1 MPLLG
6 RERYWSPLTQAE
18 ASATPNPSPGDMP
31 FPCLAAAYGTSK
43 AALALLMG
51 NFNCELLPWGVKVS
65 IIQPACFKTGEAQGF
80 GVGPVG
86 KEESRVGVVFSGV
99 GLGLRNGPDF
109 GWGRVSGCE
118 LETWVWVWLPS
129 LTPFWPWHSFRRVSE
144 GRAPVG
150 KSAKQ
155 QLLATLPQEL
165 LQAYSEFIRST

>member
-6 RERYWSPLTQAE
+6 RERYWSPRPRLRHPPLPIHPQETCRFHAWLPMGPPKQPWHCSWAILAVNFCPGVSRS
-18 ASATPNPSPGDMP
+18 ASS
-31 FPCLAAAYGTSK
+31 S
-43 AALALLMG
+43 
-51 NFNCELLPWGVKVS
+51 LPASRQVRLRDL
-65 IIQPACFKTGEAQGF
+65 

-86 KEESRVGVVFSGV
+86 GEEEGRVGVVFSGV

-150 KSAKQ
+150 RA
-155 QLLATLPQEL
+155 
-165 LQAYSEFIRST
+165 QAAAAGHPAARAAAGLW